1 MYDEP
6 WLLVATN
13 YLTWPY
19 LIVGHEIADIGSL
32 LSLPW
37 TRGWSTGCGII
48 SGDVIISILE

>member
-1 MYDEP
+1 MNRCINGS
-6 WLLVATN
+6 WW
-13 YLTWPY
+13 LTWPY

-37 TRGWSTGCGII
+37 TRGWSTGCGTI